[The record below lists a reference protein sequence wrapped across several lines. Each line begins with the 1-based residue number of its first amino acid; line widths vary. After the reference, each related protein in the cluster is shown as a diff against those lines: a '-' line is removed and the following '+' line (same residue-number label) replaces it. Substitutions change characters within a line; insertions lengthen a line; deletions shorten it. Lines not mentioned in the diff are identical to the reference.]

1 MALSSNTRA
10 ATDTSDDVDQPVQPD
25 GGRELPSK
33 WSQWPRESKI
43 NYLTL
48 GHKRVDLLAHLR
60 GYLGSSRGSPRLDKE
75 EIAMICVDLEVV
87 Q

>member
-1 MALSSNTRA
+1 M
-10 ATDTSDDVDQPVQPD
+10 SD
-25 GGRELPSK
+25 ELPMN
-33 WSQWPRESKI
+33 WQQWDREAQI

-60 GYLGSSRGSPRLDKE
+60 GYLGSNRGSPRLNKE